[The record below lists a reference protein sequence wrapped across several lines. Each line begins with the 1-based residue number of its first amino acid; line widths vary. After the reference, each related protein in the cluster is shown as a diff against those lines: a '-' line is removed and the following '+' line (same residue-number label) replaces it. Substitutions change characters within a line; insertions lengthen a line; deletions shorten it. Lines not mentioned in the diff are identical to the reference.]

1 MTTSNDCYRLKE
13 CFLNIRNKYDKFM
26 DKDEVGGPN
35 DQYEK
40 VGAKMIRVGDLW
52 LVKA

>member
-1 MTTSNDCYRLKE
+1 
-13 CFLNIRNKYDKFM
+13 M

-40 VGAKMIRVGDLW
+40 LGAKIQNVSGIWYIITD
-52 LVKA
+52 